1 MHLQLLRAPSLAC
14 KRALAAAARAQPC
27 MQACTCSCCAR
38 PASRASV
45 HLQLLRAPS
54 LACKRALAA
63 AARAQPRPGIL
74 TGSELSAKVNK
85 QRMYFLLQS
94 DCLSKISLPPQ
105 EVNSKPLTFEN
116 NPKKLILHCFRR
128 HQKNNFNQEQCLKFR
143 PIRGRVEG

>member
-1 MHLQLLRAPSLAC
+1 MRLVHASVHLQLLRAPSLAC
-14 KRALAAAARAQPC
+14 KRALAAAARAQPR

-38 PASRASV
+38 PASR
-45 HLQLLRAPS
+45 
-54 LACKRALAA
+54 CKRALAA